1 MYITVRSCFEHT
13 YEVCAKSK
21 NVADLALTKLF
32 LNTNS
37 KSGGIGVEGEGKG
50 VQRDKRKNV
59 KNKRN

>member
-50 VQRDKRKNV
+50 VQRDKRN
-59 KNKRN
+59 